1 MGTNPRE
8 DCFVSD
14 LKHPLFSRSETSF
27 SLVPQPT
34 IIKYGFEYL
43 ACLNIISESCG
54 DVIYVSLSVNIA
66 GKFKL
71 HILFFIWFQDISF
84 GWRNS
89 EPPWWCG
96 KSPLISAG
104 EWLKVI
110 GWSIGELRFDFKI
123 LLDNAKS
130 AIQGSHD
137 FQETHLIY
145 CQFLLVCK
153 SLD

>member
-14 LKHPLFSRSETSF
+14 LKHPLCSRSETLF

-34 IIKYGFEYL
+34 NIKYCFEYL
-43 ACLNIISESCG
+43 ACLNKISESCG
-54 DVIYVSLSVNIA
+54 DVIYVSLSVNRA
-66 GKFKL
+66 GKSKL
-71 HILFFIWFQDISF
+71 HILFFIWFQDISL
-84 GWRNS
+84 GRRNS

-104 EWLKVI
+104 ERVKVI
-110 GWSIGELRFDFKI
+110 GWLVGELAFDFKI
-123 LLDNAKS
+123 HLHNAN
-130 AIQGSHD
+130 AIQGSRD
-137 FQETHLIY
+137 FRETHLIY